1 MNGFYTQ
8 KKNDVVLF
16 VGPVL
21 VVVPLRYMAGFQ
33 LAGPAA
39 DVSKNFYGENRK
51 SYQSPNAQYNIYLLL
66 EEDFYHRLRRIA
78 RRVFLDHF

>member
-39 DVSKNFYGENRK
+39 DVSKNLYGKIRIVYMGSTNEQYDIFK
-51 SYQSPNAQYNIYLLL
+51 SLFALGKMA
-66 EEDFYHRLRRIA
+66 A
-78 RRVFLDHF
+78 RHTS